1 MSFVFVE
8 SIPGCGLRAEDKK
21 RVLDISGSKNSSLA
35 DVGMTEET
43 LLRWYFVDVALGES
57 VPNDLAAYLTELG
70 YETADA
76 LFRTLLD
83 EYVFRH
89 HDATGGVV
97 SSRGAEPRSANS
109 F

>member
-8 SIPGCGLRAEDKK
+8 SIPGCECGLKTRCECSI
-21 RVLDISGSKNSSLA
+21 LGSKNSSLA

-43 LLRWYFVDVALGES
+43 LLRWYFVDVLGES

-89 HDATGGVV
+89 HDAAGGVV
-97 SSRGAEPRSANS
+97 SSRGAEPRSANR